1 MIRQLLSRF
10 PEELLLLSSHLQ
22 FSTSTE
28 SAAASFVQMKIEI
41 VETIV
46 VAFQEQV
53 NSLMETVKQM
63 DTALQRRTIK
73 TKVNESASQLS
84 DVEKISLQV
93 KLDVIAFGE
102 EVKSVG
108 VDIKQSVVYQALLQE
123 VSK

>member
-22 FSTSTE
+22 SSTSTE
-28 SAAASFVQMKIEI
+28 SAAASFVQMKLEI